1 VFELVKELCD
11 LPGPGGYEDQVQAFV
26 ARSLR
31 DAGCREVAATPFGNV
46 LAKVGGR
53 GKRAVLVAHADE
65 IAVTVRSVTEDGF
78 LLLMAGGGPVASR
91 MPPSPVLAGQHCLV
105 MTPRGT
111 VPGVIGGRTGH
122 LRSAAHR
129 EGEALGWDE
138 VFVDLGFRS
147 RAEAEEHGVHPGAAV
162 IWNPPP
168 TRRLGANI
176 VGKAMDDRAALAIAI
191 EVARRAASAEL
202 GYEVWIA
209 STIQEEGGL
218 IGAGGLGRD
227 YDLAIA
233 IDVGLVGDVPGISSE
248 EMPCALGKGPAI
260 VHKDASVRYHRHLTQ
275 ALVGVARE
283 ARVAVQHVAFLN
295 YSSDAAA
302 LLKNGIPAA
311 LVCYPTRYTHSPIE
325 TVREQ
330 DLEDTVRLLCAF
342 CERAPFG

>member
-1 VFELVKELCD
+1 MFELVKELCD
-11 LPGPGGYEDQVQAFV
+11 MPGPGGYEDQVQTFV

-31 DAGCREVAATPFGNV
+31 DAGCREVATTPFGNV

-147 RAEAEEHGVHPGAAV
+147 RAEAEG
-162 IWNPPP
+162 W
-168 TRRLGANI
+168 RR
-176 VGKAMDDRAALAIAI
+176 
-191 EVARRAASAEL
+191 
-202 GYEVWIA
+202 
-209 STIQEEGGL
+209 T
-218 IGAGGLGRD
+218 
-227 YDLAIA
+227 
-233 IDVGLVGDVPGISSE
+233 
-248 EMPCALGKGPAI
+248 
-260 VHKDASVRYHRHLTQ
+260 
-275 ALVGVARE
+275 
-283 ARVAVQHVAFLN
+283 
-295 YSSDAAA
+295 
-302 LLKNGIPAA
+302 
-311 LVCYPTRYTHSPIE
+311 
-325 TVREQ
+325 
-330 DLEDTVRLLCAF
+330 
-342 CERAPFG
+342 APNSR